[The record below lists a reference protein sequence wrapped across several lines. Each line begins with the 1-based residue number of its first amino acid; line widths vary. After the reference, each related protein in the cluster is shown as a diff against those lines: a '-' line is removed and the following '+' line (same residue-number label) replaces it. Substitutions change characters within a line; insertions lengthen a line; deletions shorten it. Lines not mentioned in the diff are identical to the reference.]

1 MLTLH
6 LASDLP
12 DNQSVRVGIVL
23 QLLHIINVFQSMFGS
38 IPLRP
43 FQRGITMHNIGT
55 FSLVKVVFDG
65 VAGNNDG
72 HLFGMVKILKS
83 NKKFSKYRVLQIFYV
98 VDNKLFVS
106 Q

>member
-1 MLTLH
+1 
-6 LASDLP
+6 
-12 DNQSVRVGIVL
+12 
-23 QLLHIINVFQSMFGS
+23 MFGS

-55 FSLVKVVFDG
+55 FSLVKVVFNG

-83 NKKFSKYRVLQIFYV
+83 NQKLSKYRVLQSFKDDSKVRELFYV
-98 VDNKLFVS
+98 VDNNLFVS

>member
-1 MLTLH
+1 
-6 LASDLP
+6 
-12 DNQSVRVGIVL
+12 
-23 QLLHIINVFQSMFGS
+23 
-38 IPLRP
+38 
-43 FQRGITMHNIGT
+43 MHNIGA

-72 HLFGMVKILKS
+72 QLFGMVKILKS
-83 NKKFSKYRVLQIFYV
+83 NKKLSKYRVLQIFYV

>member
-1 MLTLH
+1 
-6 LASDLP
+6 
-12 DNQSVRVGIVL
+12 
-23 QLLHIINVFQSMFGS
+23 MFGS

-72 HLFGMVKILKS
+72 QLFGMVKILKS
-83 NKKFSKYRVLQIFYV
+83 NKKLSKYRVLQLFYV

>member
-1 MLTLH
+1 
-6 LASDLP
+6 
-12 DNQSVRVGIVL
+12 
-23 QLLHIINVFQSMFGS
+23 MFGS

-43 FQRGITMHNIGT
+43 FQRGITMHNIGA

-72 HLFGMVKILKS
+72 QLFGMVKILKS
-83 NKKFSKYRVLQIFYV
+83 NKKLSKYRVLQIFYV